1 MFRHETF
8 PKLRLIAAAM
18 LLLCAAQGVVT
29 AQTPAPAAQNAN
41 DLFQAKKWPE
51 AAQAY
56 EAIVKADP
64 NNGMAW
70 FRYGISLHSMKK
82 YEGAAAAFEHAA
94 AILKGPI
101 AMYNAATAYARMNN
115 QAKAFEWLKKA
126 ADAGFSSPP
135 QLSSDED
142 LASLRGDARFAE
154 ITKKVNANADPCG
167 NRPEY
172 RQFDFW
178 VGEWDVKGPASV
190 QQGAPPASSSIQNI
204 IGRCVV
210 LENFSQGPYSG
221 KSFNYFDSA
230 INKWREDWVDSAGG
244 SISYTGEY
252 KDNAM
257 HFEGESHTPSGRIVK
272 VRLTFFNLGAGK
284 VRQFAESTTDDG
296 KTWNVSYDLMYT
308 RKK

>member
-1 MFRHETF
+1 ML
-8 PKLRLIAAAM
+8 PKLRAAAAALL
-18 LLLCAAQGVVT
+18 LLLCALQVVAV
-29 AQTPAPAAQNAN
+29 AQTSVPATQNAN
-41 DLFQAKKWPE
+41 ELYQAKKWPE

-56 EAIVKADP
+56 EAVVKADP

-70 FRYGISLHSMKK
+70 FRYGTSLHSLKK
-82 YEGAAAAFEHAA
+82 YEQAAAAFEHAA

-126 ADAGFSSPP
+126 ADAGFATPA

-142 LASLRGDARFAE
+142 LTSLRSDARFAE
-154 ITKKVNANADPCG
+154 IAKKVNANADPCG

-178 VGEWDVKGPASV
+178 VGEWDVQAPLQF
-190 QQGAPPASSSIQNI
+190 QQGQPPASSSIQNI

-210 LENFSQGPYSG
+210 LENFTQGTYSG
-221 KSFNYFDSA
+221 KSFNYYDAA
-230 INKWREDWVDSAGG
+230 INKWRQNWVDSAGG
-244 SISYTGEY
+244 SIAFTGEF
-252 KDNAM
+252 KDGAM
-257 HFEGESHTPSGRIVK
+257 RFEGESHTAGGQASK
-272 VRLTFFNLGAGK
+272 VRLTFFNLGADK
-284 VRQFAESTTDDG
+284 VRQLGESTTDDG